1 MNDRKRQVIAVAK
14 ELFIKNGVITTSV
27 QDIIDEAQISK
38 GTFYN
43 YFSSKNACL
52 IAILEQGNNE
62 TFLRRQE
69 ILNGQDVSDKEVLA
83 KQISTH
89 LLVHREHNLIPIF
102 QAIHYSDDQ
111 DLKAVVRRYQLEEL
125 AWLTGRL
132 IDIYGEEA
140 TAAAPDCA
148 VMMYGIIQ
156 HLMHIGRN
164 WSARN
169 LEPMNLIDFA
179 IRRIDTMM
187 ADMIDTDDTFLEEDL
202 FLKAYINK
210 KDFTKSELI
219 TEMKAFNSTIKNEE
233 SSNKNQLIQFMIDE
247 IQIESP
253 RVSLIEAVN
262 RSFREA
268 CTNTVYE
275 YQARNLSANILRY
288 MDTLKSD

>member
-1 MNDRKRQVIAVAK
+1 
-14 ELFIKNGVITTSV
+14 
-27 QDIIDEAQISK
+27 
-38 GTFYN
+38 
-43 YFSSKNACL
+43 
-52 IAILEQGNNE
+52 
-62 TFLRRQE
+62 
-69 ILNGQDVSDKEVLA
+69 
-83 KQISTH
+83 
-89 LLVHREHNLIPIF
+89 
-102 QAIHYSDDQ
+102 
-111 DLKAVVRRYQLEEL
+111 
-125 AWLTGRL
+125 
-132 IDIYGEEA
+132 
-140 TAAAPDCA
+140 
-148 VMMYGIIQ
+148 
-156 HLMHIGRN
+156 
-164 WSARN
+164 
-169 LEPMNLIDFA
+169 
-179 IRRIDTMM
+179 M

-219 TEMKAFNSTIKNEE
+219 TEMKAFNSIVKNEE